1 MCLRIVS
8 RYRAPTILP
17 TIRILVVFHHFML
30 IVGRVNNLFSH
41 RQAGLAWEISFD
53 TVIKIFNHRLNTI
66 NYYNNVI
73 FYRKGCNEMDE
84 NNNNNMDQENGFV
97 MRDSSVP
104 QEDNQNTTEQQ
115 SAGSPQNTA
124 DTPKEEPRQ
133 DTTYRWSRPV
143 QPEAADRQDMSG
155 SQRFTGG
162 PDMSENQGFADS
174 QTSGYGSQDSSSDQ
188 VYRFQNTAPESD
200 KREKKS
206 STMPKMI
213 AGAVVFGV
221 VAALCFAG
229 VTALFR
235 VFTGEGGSFSDSIG
249 STKDNS
255 PVAVVSGAA
264 ATPYDVSGIVDRVM
278 PAIVA
283 ITEKS
288 TQRSYFGQ
296 TYSSTGAGSGFIVKQ
311 DSDQLLIVTNNHV
324 VENADEISV
333 QFNDGEVADAKVK
346 GASASNDLAVITV
359 DLNKLKDSTK
369 KAIRVASLGS
379 SDDAKVG
386 QMVIAIGNA
395 LGYGQS
401 VTVGYVSAKNR
412 EVSTSD
418 GSGKTT
424 TQILMQTDAAINP
437 GNSGGA
443 LINTN
448 GDVIGINS
456 SKYMSYGTTNV
467 EGMGYAIPMSDAVSI
482 INELMDRQ
490 VLRDDERGYLGILGR
505 NITDSVSRYYG
516 IPVGV
521 YVTSVSENGAAYKAG
536 MKQGDVITKING
548 STVKSIEAVQEIV
561 NNTKVG
567 TSIEVTIKR
576 SDDGEYK
583 EKKLTVVLKDKNTLD
598 DLEEEPQSNNDN
610 GYDYNGNGYGNDDSQ
625 IVPWGS
631 SGY

>member
-1 MCLRIVS
+1 
-8 RYRAPTILP
+8 
-17 TIRILVVFHHFML
+17 
-30 IVGRVNNLFSH
+30 
-41 RQAGLAWEISFD
+41 
-53 TVIKIFNHRLNTI
+53 
-66 NYYNNVI
+66 
-73 FYRKGCNEMDE
+73 MDE
-84 NNNNNMDQENGFV
+84 NNNMNQENGFV
-97 MRDSSVP
+97 MRDNNAP
-104 QEDNQNTTEQQ
+104 QEDNLSSSDNLNSSGEQQ
-115 SAGSPQNTA
+115 NVVNAQS
-124 DTPKEEPRQ
+124 EEQQ

-143 QPEAADRQDMSG
+143 QPEAANSQDMSG

-162 PDMSENQGFADS
+162 ADMSGNQDS
-174 QTSGYGSQDSSSDQ
+174 TGNLNSTGGQNSGYGSQSSSSEQ
-188 VYRFQNTAPESD
+188 VYRFQNTASEPAKRD
-200 KREKKS
+200 KKPS
-206 STMPKMI
+206 AMPKMI
-213 AGAVVFGV
+213 AGAAVFGV

-229 VTALFR
+229 VTALFQS
-235 VFTGEGGSFSDSIG
+235 FTGGSRSGNNYSIG
-249 STKDNS
+249 STQDN
-255 PVAVVSGAA
+255 PVAIASGTAVS
-264 ATPYDVSGIVDRVM
+264 PYDVSGIVDRVM
-278 PAIVA
+278 PSIVA

-288 TQRSYFGQ
+288 TERSYFGQ

-311 DSDQLLIVTNNHV
+311 DNDQLLIVTNNHV
-324 VENADEISV
+324 VEGADEISV
-333 QFNDGEVADAKVK
+333 QFNDGEVADAQVK
-346 GASASNDLAVITV
+346 GTSPSNDLAVIMV

-369 KAIRVASLGS
+369 KAIRVATLGS

-418 GSGKTT
+418 GNGKST

-443 LINTN
+443 LININ

-482 INELMDRQ
+482 INDLMDRQ
-490 VLRDDERGYLGILGR
+490 VLKDDERGYLGILGR
-505 NITDSVSRYYG
+505 NISDSVSKYYG

-548 STVKSIEAVQEIV
+548 KTVKSIEEVQEIV

-583 EKKLTVVLKDKNTLD
+583 EKKLTVTLKDKNTLD
-598 DLEEEPQSNNDN
+598 DLEEETQSDDDGSGYDFDN
-610 GYDYNGNGYGNDDSQ
+610 GYDYNNGNGFYNGDGYNNGDSQ
-625 IVPWGS
+625 VVPWGN

>member
-1 MCLRIVS
+1 
-8 RYRAPTILP
+8 
-17 TIRILVVFHHFML
+17 
-30 IVGRVNNLFSH
+30 
-41 RQAGLAWEISFD
+41 
-53 TVIKIFNHRLNTI
+53 
-66 NYYNNVI
+66 
-73 FYRKGCNEMDE
+73 MDE
-84 NNNNNMDQENGFV
+84 NNNMNQENGFV
-97 MRDSSVP
+97 MRDNNAP
-104 QEDNQNTTEQQ
+104 QEDNLSSPGNLNTSDNLYSSGEQQ
-115 SAGSPQNTA
+115 NVVNAQS
-124 DTPKEEPRQ
+124 EEQQ

-143 QPEAADRQDMSG
+143 QPEASNSQDMSG

-162 PDMSENQGFADS
+162 ADMSGNQNSTGG
-174 QTSGYGSQDSSSDQ
+174 QNSGYGSQSSSSEQ
-188 VYRFQNTAPESD
+188 IYRFQNTEPD
-200 KREKKS
+200 KRDKKPS
-206 STMPKMI
+206 AMPKMI
-213 AGAVVFGV
+213 AGAAVFGV

-229 VTALFR
+229 VTALFQS
-235 VFTGEGGSFSDSIG
+235 FTGGSRSGNNYSIG
-249 STKDNS
+249 STQDN
-255 PVAVVSGAA
+255 PVSIASGTAVS
-264 ATPYDVSGIVDRVM
+264 PYDVSGIVDRVM
-278 PAIVA
+278 PSIVA

-288 TQRSYFGQ
+288 TEKSYFGQ

-311 DSDQLLIVTNNHV
+311 DNDQLLIVTNNHV
-324 VENADEISV
+324 VEGADEISV
-333 QFNDGEVADAKVK
+333 QFIDGEVADARVK
-346 GASASNDLAVITV
+346 GTSPSNDLAVIMV
-359 DLNKLKDSTK
+359 DLDKLKDSTK
-369 KAIRVASLGS
+369 KAIRVATLGS

-418 GSGKTT
+418 GSGKST

-443 LINTN
+443 LININ

-482 INELMDRQ
+482 INDLMDRQ
-490 VLRDDERGYLGILGR
+490 VLKDDERGYLGILGR
-505 NITDSVSRYYG
+505 NISDSVSKYYG

-548 STVKSIEAVQEIV
+548 KTVKSIEAVQEIV

-583 EKKLTVVLKDKNTLD
+583 EKKLTVTLKDKNTLD
-598 DLEEEPQSNNDN
+598 DLEEETKNDNNDSGYDFGN
-610 GYDYNGNGYGNDDSQ
+610 GYDYNNGNGFYNGDGYNNGDSQ
-625 IVPWGS
+625 VVPWGN

>member
-1 MCLRIVS
+1 
-8 RYRAPTILP
+8 
-17 TIRILVVFHHFML
+17 
-30 IVGRVNNLFSH
+30 
-41 RQAGLAWEISFD
+41 
-53 TVIKIFNHRLNTI
+53 
-66 NYYNNVI
+66 
-73 FYRKGCNEMDE
+73 MDE
-84 NNNNNMDQENGFV
+84 NNMNQENGFV
-97 MRDSSVP
+97 MRDNP
-104 QEDNQNTTEQQ
+104 AD
-115 SAGSPQNTA
+115 
-124 DTPKEEPRQ
+124 DTPQTEPESSTQ
-133 DTTYRWSRPV
+133 DSTYRWSRPV
-143 QPEAADRQDMSG
+143 QPEADKNQSTQNQDTVYGQQS
-155 SQRFTGG
+155 
-162 PDMSENQGFADS
+162 SE
-174 QTSGYGSQDSSSDQ
+174 Q
-188 VYRFQNTAPESD
+188 VYRFQNTSNGPA
-200 KREKKS
+200 KKEKKS
-206 STMPKMI
+206 VTMPKI
-213 AGAVVFGV
+213 AVAAVVFGV
-221 VAALCFAG
+221 VAAVCFAG
-229 VTALFR
+229 VTMLFQAI
-235 VFTGEGGSFSDSIG
+235 TAGGSSSNHLIG
-249 STKDNS
+249 TTKDDE

-264 ATPYDVSGIVDRVM
+264 ATTYDVSGIVDRVM

-288 TQRSYFGQ
+288 TQTSYFGQ

-324 VENADEISV
+324 VEGADEISV

-346 GASASNDLAVITV
+346 GTSSANDLAVITV
-359 DLNKLKDSTK
+359 DMNKLKDTTK
-369 KAIRVASLGS
+369 KAIRVATLGS

-424 TQILMQTDAAINP
+424 TQVLMQTDAAINP

-456 SKYMSYGTTNV
+456 SKYMSYGSTNV

-490 VLRDDERGYLGILGR
+490 VLKDEERGYLGILGR
-505 NITDSVSRYYG
+505 NITDSVSQYYG

-536 MKQGDVITKING
+536 MKQGDVITKVNG
-548 STVKSIEAVQEIV
+548 QTVKTIEAVQEIV

-567 TSIEVTIKR
+567 TSIKLTIKR

-583 EKKLTVVLKDKNTLD
+583 EREVTVVLKDKKTLD
-598 DLEEEPQSNNDN
+598 DLEDESQGAGGNSGSGGFNN
-610 GYDYNGNGYGNDDSQ
+610 GDSQ
-625 IVPWGS
+625 VVPWGS
-631 SGY
+631 SPY

>member
-1 MCLRIVS
+1 
-8 RYRAPTILP
+8 
-17 TIRILVVFHHFML
+17 
-30 IVGRVNNLFSH
+30 
-41 RQAGLAWEISFD
+41 
-53 TVIKIFNHRLNTI
+53 
-66 NYYNNVI
+66 
-73 FYRKGCNEMDE
+73 MDE
-84 NNNNNMDQENGFV
+84 NNNMNQENGFV
-97 MRDSSVP
+97 MRDNPAS
-104 QEDNQNTTEQQ
+104 
-115 SAGSPQNTA
+115 
-124 DTPKEEPRQ
+124 DTPSPDSAQQGGVQETAGGAQNEPEQ
-133 DTTYRWSRPV
+133 DTTYRWSRPEKKETEENPDSFNGGTA
-143 QPEAADRQDMSG
+143 QGQNTSYQMGGG
-155 SQRFTGG
+155 SAQ
-162 PDMSENQGFADS
+162 ENQ
-174 QTSGYGSQDSSSDQ
+174 DQ
-188 VYRFQNTAPESD
+188 VYRFQNTPTGRPV
-200 KREKKS
+200 KEKKA
-206 STMPKMI
+206 TGMPKVI

-229 VTALFR
+229 VTALFQAI
-235 VFTGEGGSFSDSIG
+235 TGGRSSSGGQIG
-249 STKDNS
+249 STGDS
-255 PVAVVSGAA
+255 EPVTIVSGASVA
-264 ATPYDVSGIVDRVM
+264 AYDVSGIVDRVM

-283 ITEKS
+283 ITEK
-288 TQRSYFGQ
+288 TTKTSYFGRQ
-296 TYSSTGAGSGFIVKQ
+296 YSSTGAGSGFIVKQ
-311 DSDQLLIVTNNHV
+311 DADQLLIVTNNHV

-333 QFNDGEVADAKVK
+333 QFNDGEVADAQVK
-346 GASASNDLAVITV
+346 GTSETNDLAVITV

-369 KAIRVASLGS
+369 RAIRVATLGS
-379 SDDAKVG
+379 SDDARVG

-418 GSGKTT
+418 GNGKST
-424 TQILMQTDAAINP
+424 TQVLMQTDAAINP

-490 VLRDDERGYLGILGR
+490 VLKDDERGYLGILGR
-505 NITDSVSRYYG
+505 NITDSVSKYYG

-521 YVTSVSENGAAYKAG
+521 YVTTVSENGAAYKAG

-548 STVKSIEAVQEIV
+548 QTVKTIEAVQEIV

-583 EKKLTVVLKDKNTLD
+583 EKKVTVVLKDRKTVDNLD
-598 DLEEEPQSNNDN
+598 DGSGETEDTNPVNPWDGSGD
-610 GYDYNGNGYGNDDSQ
+610 GNGSDYGDGNSRV
-625 IVPWGS
+625 VPWGG